1 MIAKLIELVVLA
13 LLSMLLC
20 VTALVFFEQLIATAV
35 FAALT
40 CTIAVAT
47 FGLRAF
53 S

>member
-1 MIAKLIELVVLA
+1 MIAKLVELVLLA
-13 LLSMLLC
+13 LLSALLC
-20 VTALVFFEQLIATAV
+20 VTALVFFEQVIATVV

-47 FGLRAF
+47 FGLWAF

>member
-1 MIAKLIELVVLA
+1 MIAKLIELVLLA
-13 LLSMLLC
+13 LLSALLC
-20 VTALVFFEQLIATAV
+20 VTALVFFEQVIATAV

-47 FGLRAF
+47 FGLWAF